1 MREKI
6 KNTKSAGKNK
16 QKGFVLSL
24 EMLLFA
30 SFLVAGTLTGWVHIR
45 DTVNAELIDTAN
57 AIESA
62 ISFPYFSD
70 PLRGT
75 ASVSLETFSVIQEKT
90 ETGTGTTGQDAAG
103 TVPAL

>member
-6 KNTKSAGKNK
+6 KNTNSAGKNK

-30 SFLVAGTLTGWVHIR
+30 SLLVAGTITGWVTIR
-45 DTVNAELIDTAN
+45 DSVNAELIDTAN
-57 AIESA
+57 ALESS

-70 PLRGT
+70 PERGT
-75 ASVSLETFSVIQEKT
+75 GSVSLESFTLL
-90 ETGTGTTGQDAAG
+90 DAVAE
-103 TVPAL
+103 

>member
-6 KNTKSAGKNK
+6 KNTNSAGKNK

-30 SFLVAGTLTGWVHIR
+30 SLLVAGTITGWVAIR
-45 DTVNAELIDTAN
+45 DSVNAELKDAAN
-57 AIESA
+57 ALESA

-75 ASVSLETFSVIQEKT
+75 APLVFGDLTYPEASPEDPSDV
-90 ETGTGTTGQDAAG
+90 AA
-103 TVPAL
+103 PADIL

>member
-6 KNTKSAGKNK
+6 KTKNSAGENK

-30 SFLVAGTLTGWVHIR
+30 SLLVAGTIAGWGTIR
-45 DTVNAELIDTAN
+45 DSINAELIDTAN

-75 ASVSLETFSVIQEKT
+75 TSVTLDSFTFT
-90 ETGTGTTGQDAAG
+90 DA
-103 TVPAL
+103 VVE